1 LTSAGRCRPG
11 DILGTVGAEVV
22 VVGDDL
28 GLVGAEVVARLLAD
42 GGELL
47 TVIGGAGGGPELSAA
62 VAQTARETRPDLEV
76 SIIDGG
82 QATYPLLL
90 GVE

>member
-1 LTSAGRCRPG
+1 M
-11 DILGTVGAEVV
+11 VGA
-22 VVGDDL
+22 D
-28 GLVGAEVVARLLAD
+28 VVARLLAG

-47 TVIGGAGGGPELSAA
+47 TVVSGVGAGPELSAL
-62 VAQTARETRPDLEV
+62 VAQSARTSHPDLEV

>member
-1 LTSAGRCRPG
+1 
-11 DILGTVGAEVV
+11 V
-22 VVGDDL
+22 VVGNDL
-28 GLVGAEVVARLLAD
+28 AVVGADVVGRLLAG

-47 TVIGGAGGGPELSAA
+47 TLISGAGGGPEVSAA
-62 VAQTARETRPDLEV
+62 VAASARAGRSDIEV
-76 SIIDGG
+76 AVIDGG